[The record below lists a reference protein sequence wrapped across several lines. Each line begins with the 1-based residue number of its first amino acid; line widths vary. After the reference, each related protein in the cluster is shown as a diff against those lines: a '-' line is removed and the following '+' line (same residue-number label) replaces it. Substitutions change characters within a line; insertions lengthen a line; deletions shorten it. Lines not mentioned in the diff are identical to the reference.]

1 MVRLAILVLAYV
13 AVSASTPCSG
23 ACLPLT
29 TVGGCHAQ
37 DGQESCGKHFA
48 FGGATADTCEYN
60 SAYQESICSTL
71 WHAEGTARKC
81 AEPVKDCPVVLAGQQ
96 CSLQPSGGG
105 QWCISGGACTLS
117 AAQAKLCSVAGGSP
131 AASAI
136 IMNL

>member
-81 AEPVKDCPVVLAGQQ
+81 AEPVKDCPVVLAGQRRGVRK
-96 CSLQPSGGG
+96 CVL
-105 QWCISGGACTLS
+105 
-117 AAQAKLCSVAGGSP
+117 AQGLDRRRDDCAMLVHHLHLLKGKGVGR
-131 AASAI
+131 
-136 IMNL
+136 